1 MKRRYLNRVP
11 VKGMAM
17 FSSAAGLNGE
27 GRILDLT
34 VPGCMIESTL
44 PPRKG
49 ESVFLNLYIPQF
61 EAHFSVS
68 MGIVRWVNG
77 RRFGVEFVM
86 MARKDQLRYNACVVD
101 CLRHNANSLKN
112 SRAQTA
118 ARPRL
123 TEHPSVYKVNCES
136 Y

>member
-11 VKGMAM
+11 VKGMAT

-27 GRILDLT
+27 GRVLDLT
-34 VPGCMIESTL
+34 VPGCMIECTL

-49 ESVFLNLYIPQF
+49 DSISLNLYIPQF

-86 MARKDQLRYNACVVD
+86 MGQNDQLHYNACVVD
-101 CLRHNANSLKN
+101 CLRHNASNQKN
-112 SRAQTA
+112 SRIQTGTTQW
-118 ARPRL
+118 L
-123 TEHPSVYKVNCES
+123 TEHRSQLKLGCGSE
-136 Y
+136 